1 MDYRDLLAY
10 KKSFDL
16 AMKIFEVSKFFPKEE
31 KYSLTDQIRR
41 SSRSVTVTI
50 SEAYRKRV
58 YPKNFF
64 SKLTDAE
71 AENTETQVWLDFA
84 LACGYLEEVKFNELT
99 ILNDEVGKLL
109 YYMMNNPD
117 KFGSS
122 KI

>member
-1 MDYRDLLAY
+1 MFIFDVT
-10 KKSFDL
+10 KS
-16 AMKIFEVSKFFPKEE
+16 FPKEE

-41 SSRSVTVTI
+41 SSRSVTVAVT
-50 SEAYRKRV
+50 EAYRKRI
-58 YPKNFF
+58 YPKNFI

-71 AENTETQVWLDFA
+71 AENSETQVWLDFS
-84 LACGYLEEVKFNELT
+84 LACNYLEELKYNELT
-99 ILNDEVGKLL
+99 SLNNEVGKLI